1 MNYNKTI
8 WEDGKSVIDAAKL
21 NNIEDQMESHSRTIN
36 VMIENLNNIIKR
48 LETIEKNATAGYVDP
63 PCKGKVDW
71 ETTTLFDLKK

>member
-21 NNIEDQMESHSRTIN
+21 NNI
-36 VMIENLNNIIKR
+36 IKR
-48 LETIEKNATAGYVDP
+48 LETIEKDAAAGYVDP